1 MKKNILSKGRGNY
14 ESPAIETVFAGCENG
29 FCNSVEHESFT
40 EERPDFE
47 WE

>member
-1 MKKNILSKGRGNY
+1 METHILSKREGNY
-14 ESPAIETVFAGCENG
+14 ESPRVDVFFAGCENG

>member
-1 MKKNILSKGRGNY
+1 MEKTILSKGRGNY
-14 ESPAIETVFAGCENG
+14 ESPEMDIFFAECENG

-40 EERPDFE
+40 EERPDFK